1 MKEAIGLS
9 EELAPKI
16 RLEKGD
22 GQKNISFSQYS
33 VYESCPYRWYLTYGK
48 GIYLFSASINTVF
61 GTAIHEALQT
71 YLTILFKESVKKA
84 DEFDVLGLFEKRFR
98 EEYVKELQNN
108 GGVHFST
115 KEEME
120 EFFEDGVQIIDQFK
134 KKRTSYFSTRDYELL
149 GMEIPILVEL
159 KEDSN
164 KFLFQGFV
172 DFIYRDKLEGTVY
185 IEDFKT
191 STKGW
196 RDYEKKDETKQSQIL
211 LYKNYFAKQFGVSPD
226 SIVPRFRILK
236 RKLYEN
242 ADFPQSRIQVHEPA
256 NGKSKVHQAVQK
268 LVNFVN
274 DCYNEDTTPKE
285 KQYVKKSSGNN
296 CRFCPFNDRPDLCD
310 KKNSSVF

>member
-1 MKEAIGLS
+1 MKEALGLS

-16 RLEKGD
+16 RLQKGE

-33 VYESCPYRWYLTYGK
+33 VYESCPYRWYLSYGK

-71 YLTILFKESVKKA
+71 YLTIMFTDSVKKA
-84 DEFDVLGLFEKRFR
+84 DEFDVLELFERRFR
-98 EEYVKELQNN
+98 EEYIKEVGNS
-108 GGVHFST
+108 GGVH
-115 KEEME
+115 
-120 EFFEDGVQIIDQFK
+120 
-134 KKRTSYFSTRDYELL
+134 FSTRDYELL
-149 GMEIPILVEL
+149 GMEIPILVPL
-159 KEDSN
+159 KEDSDT
-164 KFLFQGFV
+164 FLFQGFV

-196 RDYEKKDETKQSQIL
+196 RDYEKKDEVKQAQIL
-211 LYKNYFAKQFGVSPD
+211 LYKNFFSKQFGVSLD
-226 SIVPRFRILK
+226 NIVPRFRILK

-256 NGKSKVHQAVQK
+256 NGKAKVHQAVQK
-268 LVNFVN
+268 LINFIN

-285 KQYVKKSSGNN
+285 KQYIKKSSGNN
-296 CRFCPFNDRPDLCD
+296 CRFCPFKDSPDMCD
-310 KKNSSVF
+310 KKNSTVL